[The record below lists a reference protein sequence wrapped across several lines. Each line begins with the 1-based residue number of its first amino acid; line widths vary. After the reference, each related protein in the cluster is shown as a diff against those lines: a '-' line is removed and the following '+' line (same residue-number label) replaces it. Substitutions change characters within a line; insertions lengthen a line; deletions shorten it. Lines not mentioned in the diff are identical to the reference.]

1 MIDEDSPDDRGARPG
16 RATAGGPG
24 VRDADDQRRACA
36 TACGGR
42 RSRAARHGL
51 GNVLREGPASVQ
63 ADSPGGSGGPERGQV
78 AADRNARGRQPCRR
92 DRLGRTAR
100 V

>member
-1 MIDEDSPDDRGARPG
+1 MGSAPPLLTGDSDPIPWPGGYERGAQICPDDRGARPG

-42 RSRAARHGL
+42 R
-51 GNVLREGPASVQ
+51 
-63 ADSPGGSGGPERGQV
+63 
-78 AADRNARGRQPCRR
+78 C
-92 DRLGRTAR
+92 RLGRAGWG
-100 V
+100 